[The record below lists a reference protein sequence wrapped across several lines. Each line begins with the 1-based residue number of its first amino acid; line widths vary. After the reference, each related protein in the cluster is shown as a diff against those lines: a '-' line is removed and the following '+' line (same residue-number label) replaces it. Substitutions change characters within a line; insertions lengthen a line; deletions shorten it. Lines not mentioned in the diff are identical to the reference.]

1 MLLVYRDPGAELSAA
16 SSVRLSPET
25 EIPRRHSAENINF
38 IEVKGL
44 RAGCREWTC
53 SSGHPGIGISVSE
66 TEKKS
71 SQSLPVST

>member
-44 RAGCREWTC
+44 RAGCAC